1 MWVSLSNLEILR
13 DQKWQ
18 IAKKEKSWF
27 LDYLQFAIL
36 RSAIRTSRFESHTL
50 GHVSWLW
57 AIDGSSRRPVRSEF
71 GRAPLMDGYHAGPA
85 NPVGTER
92 LANRTMNE
100 KDAPR
105 PIHELEPPPQTAA
118 KPESVEDMTI
128 LARWLYRG
136 LEQGPLFWVFL
147 GGAALVLT
155 GISVVVSSLM
165 AAKSVTGQAWI
176 DLVPAKTAEEQL
188 KVADAH
194 PKTPVADWA
203 RLQAAY
209 EEYRSGLDDLT
220 SPGKRESA
228 GPRLKRAL
236 DLFEQVVKDA
246 PKESPQAR
254 GAAFAVAR
262 VLEAR
267 NELPEAI
274 KQYRL
279 VAETWKDSPEAK
291 QAEGFARSLEDPENI
306 QFYKELYAAKPSAT
320 SVGPLDDI
328 PPIPTPPPV
337 APGLKPFDPLAPGSS
352 LLGIDPPPPLT
363 APTPAPTS
371 TPIIDPAPTTTPA
384 KPADAPKAET
394 TPPTANPPK

>member
-1 MWVSLSNLEILR
+1 
-13 DQKWQ
+13 
-18 IAKKEKSWF
+18 
-27 LDYLQFAIL
+27 
-36 RSAIRTSRFESHTL
+36 
-50 GHVSWLW
+50 
-57 AIDGSSRRPVRSEF
+57 
-71 GRAPLMDGYHAGPA
+71 MDGYHAGPA

-136 LEQGPLFWVFL
+136 LEQGPLFWLFL
-147 GGAALVLT
+147 GGVALVLT

-165 AAKSVTGQAWI
+165 AAKSVSGQAWI

-188 KVADAH
+188 KIADAH
-194 PKTPVADWA
+194 PKTPLADWA

-236 DLFEQVVKDA
+236 DLFGQVVKDA

-279 VAETWKDSPEAK
+279 VAETWKGSPEAR

-320 SVGPLDDI
+320 SVGPLDAVPSI
-328 PPIPTPPPV
+328 PAPPSM
-337 APGLKPFDPLAPGSS
+337 APGVKPFDPLAPGSS
-352 LLGIDPPPPLT
+352 LLGIDPPPPST
-363 APTPAPTS
+363 ATTPAPV
-371 TPIIDPAPTTTPA
+371 PATTTDKPVDPTKD
-384 KPADAPKAET
+384 KPADAPKPEA
-394 TPPTANPPK
+394 TPAAIPPK